1 MSESPV
7 KLSKGTVPT
16 KDTKIILAGAVKV
29 PPIGTYTLL
38 GIYITSVLTTSL
50 AIGCWQWGDK
60 RGMCDMLHL
69 PPRYSSLYSLELV
82 S

>member
-38 GIYITSVLTTSL
+38 GTYIICINYFFSYWLL
-50 AIGCWQWGDK
+50 AMG
-60 RGMCDMLHL
+60 
-69 PPRYSSLYSLELV
+69 
-82 S
+82 